1 MILNAKKRP
10 LIAVALLLT
19 SLGIT
24 TSCIDN
30 SYDLNK
36 DIDMTISAGGE
47 HLAIPVGYTE
57 KITLDKII
65 EIEEGDDLQL
75 VDGEY
80 HLLKGDDIEPS
91 TTKVEDVTID
101 EIKSNIEKI
110 NISKDSSTSSPQ
122 QRTSNENK
130 YNTDFEKTGKIEVTA
145 KRIDEAVKEIGELE
159 AKDKV
164 AFDIF
169 INIEGEFSIVKVTN
183 LQIELPDFLV
193 FADTQDTEGIIIDKD
208 NHKLSF
214 NDFILKK
221 NTTEEQGKFHLQLIA
236 YYFAEKAGT
245 GQGLVVTNKE
255 INETYDVKVS
265 GTAEVT
271 LGTTTPTVSSN
282 DKLYIIPQIM
292 IAEMNVQNVTGV
304 IQPKITPTNTI
315 VKLENLPD
323 FLSDNEV
330 ELEITNPTISF
341 IANNPLETPIILNGE
356 MLGKKADGS
365 MIEGSTVKIGNG
377 SKDGNKIQLN
387 PGNNIIILSRTGK
400 SNQENSSTVQ
410 NIQVSDINN
419 LIKKIPDEVNVTLNP
434 VVKNDDYY
442 TVELKEDGYTMEGNY
457 DIDIPLNFGSN
468 LKIVYDE
475 TIDNFDLDLED
486 VDIKKAILSINAV
499 NTIPLAM
506 EIKNEN
512 VSALDANGNVIKDI
526 DVTVEGT
533 ITESKDGKAE
543 VSSTLNINL
552 NETAEGAIS
561 KLDGLKLKVTAVPG
575 QATDVQLLSTQ
586 WLQLTDMKL
595 KIPNGIKVDLN

>member
-80 HLLKGDDIEPS
+80 HLLKKGNIDNATTEIGEVTVTGTTAIIEATEIAKV
-91 TTKVEDVTID
+91 TTASADMEFITKID
-101 EIKSNIEKI
+101 QVG
-110 NISKDSSTSSPQ
+110 T
-122 QRTSNENK
+122 
-130 YNTDFEKTGKIEVTA
+130 IEVSA
-145 KRIDEAVKEIGELE
+145 HDIDAAIKEIGALKAASPTELTINLGITAGE
-159 AKDKV
+159 NMDFDKIT
-164 AFDIF
+164 FPDLKITF
-169 INIEGEFSIVKVTN
+169 PSILDFEPYIGLSNNILDLNDLTINKGEEKKISLQVKGYKFGNETPDGKKIIGNTLNINEEVKV
-183 LQIELPDFLV
+183 
-193 FADTQDTEGIIIDKD
+193 EGRAAVDV
-208 NHKLSF
+208 
-214 NDFILKK
+214 
-221 NTTEEQGKFHLQLIA
+221 
-236 YYFAEKAGT
+236 KAGS
-245 GQGLVVTNKE
+245 
-255 INETYDVKVS
+255 S
-265 GTAEVT
+265 GTIT
-271 LGTTTPTVSSN
+271 FTPTI
-282 DKLYIIPQIM
+282 KLQ
-292 IAEMNVQNVTGV
+292 EMDIQSVTGV
-304 IQPKITPTNTI
+304 IQPIIKPTGSTVN
-315 VKLENLPD
+315 LENLPD
-323 FLSDNEV
+323 FLEDDAT
-330 ELEITNPTISF
+330 ELDITNPIFTF
-341 IANNPLETPIILNGE
+341 IAKNPLEAPIVLNGTMQGE
-356 MLGKKADGS
+356 KNGS
-365 MIEGSTVKIGNG
+365 IIEGSTVILGRNGIDQQDIILEKGDNIIALSRLGTGGPEG
-377 SKDGNKIQLN
+377 SK
-387 PGNNIIILSRTGK
+387 NIK
-400 SNQENSSTVQ
+400 VSN
-410 NIQVSDINN
+410 IND
-419 LIKKIPDEVNVTLNP
+419 LIKKIPDVVKVDLNP
-434 VVKNDDYY
+434 LVEYAKYY
-442 TVELKEDGYTMEGNY
+442 TVDLTTSYAMESNY

>member
-80 HLLKGDDIEPS
+80 HLLKKGNIDNATTEIGEVTVTGTTTIIEA
-91 TTKVEDVTID
+91 TEIAKVTAASADMEFIKGID
-101 EIKSNIEKI
+101 QVG
-110 NISKDSSTSSPQ
+110 T
-122 QRTSNENK
+122 
-130 YNTDFEKTGKIEVTA
+130 IEVSA
-145 KRIDEAVKEIGELE
+145 HDIDAAIKEIGTLKAASPTELTINLGITAGE
-159 AKDKV
+159 NMDFDKIT
-164 AFDIF
+164 FPELKITFPSILDFEPYIGLSNNILDLNDLT
-169 INIEGEFSIVKVTN
+169 INKGEEKKISLQVKGYKFGNETPDGKKIIGNTLNINEEVKVEGRAAVYVKMNYSGTITFTPT
-183 LQIELPDFLV
+183 IEL
-193 FADTQDTEGIIIDKD
+193 Q
-208 NHKLSF
+208 
-214 NDFILKK
+214 
-221 NTTEEQGKFHLQLIA
+221 
-236 YYFAEKAGT
+236 
-245 GQGLVVTNKE
+245 
-255 INETYDVKVS
+255 
-265 GTAEVT
+265 
-271 LGTTTPTVSSN
+271 
-282 DKLYIIPQIM
+282 
-292 IAEMNVQNVTGV
+292 EMDIQSVTGV
-304 IQPKITPTNTI
+304 IQPIIEPTGSTVN
-315 VKLENLPD
+315 LENLPD
-323 FLSDNEV
+323 FLEDDAT
-330 ELEITNPTISF
+330 ELDITNHIFTF
-341 IANNPLETPIILNGE
+341 IAKNPLEAPIVLNGTMQGE
-356 MLGKKADGS
+356 KNGS
-365 MIEGSTVKIGNG
+365 IIEGSTVILGRNGIDQQDIILEKGDNIIALSRLGTGGPEG
-377 SKDGNKIQLN
+377 SK
-387 PGNNIIILSRTGK
+387 NIK
-400 SNQENSSTVQ
+400 VSN
-410 NIQVSDINN
+410 IND
-419 LIKKIPDEVNVTLNP
+419 LIKKIPDVVKVDLNP
-434 VVKNDDYY
+434 LVEYATYY
-442 TVELKEDGYTMEGNY
+442 TVDLTTSYAMESNY

>member
-80 HLLKGDDIEPS
+80 HLLKKGNIDNATTEITEVRVTGTTTIIEA
-91 TTKVEDVTID
+91 T
-101 EIKSNIEKI
+101 EIAEVATALTHGQTMAASI
-110 NISKDSSTSSPQ
+110 N
-122 QRTSNENK
+122 
-130 YNTDFEKTGKIEVTA
+130 KTGTIEVSA
-145 KRIDEAVKEIGELE
+145 HDIDDAIKEIGALKASSPTELIINLGITAGE
-159 AKDKV
+159 KMD
-164 AFDIF
+164 FDNITF
-169 INIEGEFSIVKVTN
+169 TDLKITFPSILDFEPYIGLSNNILDLDGLTINKGEEKNISLQVKGYKFGNETPDGKKIIGNTLNINEEVIVEGKTTVDVKMGSSGTIN
-183 LQIELPDFLV
+183 FTPTIEL
-193 FADTQDTEGIIIDKD
+193 Q
-208 NHKLSF
+208 
-214 NDFILKK
+214 
-221 NTTEEQGKFHLQLIA
+221 
-236 YYFAEKAGT
+236 
-245 GQGLVVTNKE
+245 
-255 INETYDVKVS
+255 
-265 GTAEVT
+265 
-271 LGTTTPTVSSN
+271 
-282 DKLYIIPQIM
+282 
-292 IAEMNVQNVTGV
+292 EMDIQSVTGV
-304 IQPKITPTNTI
+304 IQPIIEPTGSTVN
-315 VKLENLPD
+315 LENLPD
-323 FLSDNEV
+323 FLEDDAT
-330 ELEITNPTISF
+330 ELDITNPIFTF
-341 IANNPLETPIILNGE
+341 IAKNPLEAPIILNGTMQGE
-356 MLGKKADGS
+356 KNGS
-365 MIEGSTVKIGNG
+365 IIEGSTVILGRNGIDQQDIILEKGDNIIALSRLGTGGPEG
-377 SKDGNKIQLN
+377 SK
-387 PGNNIIILSRTGK
+387 NIK
-400 SNQENSSTVQ
+400 VSN
-410 NIQVSDINN
+410 IND
-419 LIKKIPDEVNVTLNP
+419 LIKKIPDVVKVDLNP
-434 VVKNDDYY
+434 LVEYATYY
-442 TVELKEDGYTMEGNY
+442 TVDLTTSYAMESNY

-561 KLDGLKLKVTAVPG
+561 KLDGLKLKVTAAPG

>member
-80 HLLKGDDIEPS
+80 HLLKKGNIDNATTEITEVRVTGTTTIIEA
-91 TTKVEDVTID
+91 T
-101 EIKSNIEKI
+101 EIAEVATALTHGQTMAASI
-110 NISKDSSTSSPQ
+110 N
-122 QRTSNENK
+122 
-130 YNTDFEKTGKIEVTA
+130 KTGTIEVSA
-145 KRIDEAVKEIGELE
+145 HDIDDAIKEIGALKASSPTELIINLGITAGE
-159 AKDKV
+159 KMD
-164 AFDIF
+164 FDNITF
-169 INIEGEFSIVKVTN
+169 TDLKITFPSILDFEPYIGLSNNILDLDGLTINKGEEKNISLQVKGYKFGNETPDGKKIIGNTLNINEEVIVEGKTTVDVKMGSSGTIN
-183 LQIELPDFLV
+183 FTPTIEL
-193 FADTQDTEGIIIDKD
+193 Q
-208 NHKLSF
+208 
-214 NDFILKK
+214 
-221 NTTEEQGKFHLQLIA
+221 
-236 YYFAEKAGT
+236 
-245 GQGLVVTNKE
+245 
-255 INETYDVKVS
+255 
-265 GTAEVT
+265 
-271 LGTTTPTVSSN
+271 
-282 DKLYIIPQIM
+282 
-292 IAEMNVQNVTGV
+292 EMDIQSVTGV
-304 IQPKITPTNTI
+304 IQPIIEPTGSTVN
-315 VKLENLPD
+315 LENLPD
-323 FLSDNEV
+323 FLEDDAT
-330 ELEITNPTISF
+330 ELDITNPIFTF
-341 IANNPLETPIILNGE
+341 IAKNPLEAPIILNGTMQGE
-356 MLGKKADGS
+356 KNGS
-365 MIEGSTVKIGNG
+365 IIEGSTVILGRNGIDQQDIILEKGDNIIALSRLGTGGPEG
-377 SKDGNKIQLN
+377 SK
-387 PGNNIIILSRTGK
+387 NIK
-400 SNQENSSTVQ
+400 VSN
-410 NIQVSDINN
+410 IND
-419 LIKKIPDEVNVTLNP
+419 LIKKIPDVVKVDLNP
-434 VVKNDDYY
+434 LVEYATYY
-442 TVELKEDGYTMEGNY
+442 TVDLTTSYAMESNY

-475 TIDNFDLDLED
+475 TIDNFNLDLED

>member
-80 HLLKGDDIEPS
+80 HLLKKGNIDNATTEIGEVTVTGTTTIIEATPIAEVA
-91 TTKVEDVTID
+91 TELTHGQTIAAY
-101 EIKSNIEKI
+101 IK
-110 NISKDSSTSSPQ
+110 
-122 QRTSNENK
+122 
-130 YNTDFEKTGKIEVTA
+130 KTGTIEVSA
-145 KRIDEAVKEIGELE
+145 HDIDDAIKEIGVLKASSPTELIINLGITAE
-159 AKDKV
+159 ENMD
-164 AFDIF
+164 FDNITF
-169 INIEGEFSIVKVTN
+169 TDLKITFPSILDFEPYTGLSNNKLDLNGLTINKGEEKNISLQVKGYKFGNETPDGKKIIGNTLNINEEVIVEGKTTVDVKIGSSGTIN
-183 LQIELPDFLV
+183 FTPTIEL
-193 FADTQDTEGIIIDKD
+193 Q
-208 NHKLSF
+208 
-214 NDFILKK
+214 
-221 NTTEEQGKFHLQLIA
+221 
-236 YYFAEKAGT
+236 
-245 GQGLVVTNKE
+245 
-255 INETYDVKVS
+255 
-265 GTAEVT
+265 
-271 LGTTTPTVSSN
+271 
-282 DKLYIIPQIM
+282 
-292 IAEMNVQNVTGV
+292 EMDIQSVTGV
-304 IQPKITPTNTI
+304 IQPIIEPTGSTVN
-315 VKLENLPD
+315 LENLPD
-323 FLSDNEV
+323 FLEDDAT
-330 ELEITNPTISF
+330 ELDITNPIFTF
-341 IANNPLETPIILNGE
+341 IAKNPLEAPIVLNGTMQGE
-356 MLGKKADGS
+356 KNGS
-365 MIEGSTVKIGNG
+365 IIEGSTVILGRNGIDQQDIILEKGDNIIALSRLGTGGPEG
-377 SKDGNKIQLN
+377 SK
-387 PGNNIIILSRTGK
+387 NIK
-400 SNQENSSTVQ
+400 VSN
-410 NIQVSDINN
+410 IND
-419 LIKKIPDEVNVTLNP
+419 LIKKIPDVVKVDLNP
-434 VVKNDDYY
+434 LVEYATYY
-442 TVELKEDGYTMEGNY
+442 TVDLTTSYAMESNY

-533 ITESKDGKAE
+533 ITESNDGKAE

-575 QATDVQLLSTQ
+575 QATDVQLVSTQ